1 MINMRK
7 VLILLFFSLSLP
19 AYCILPSTSPF
30 DLIELY
36 IDTSRY
42 TSNENIIIY
51 QNKRHIFFNYSR
63 NNQVMEVYLYPKKNQ
78 NIKKLALQ
86 PSLDYYI
93 IDTLKKIDDFYRFKV
108 QFQNITKSSF
118 LKFTFD
124 IVIDT
129 NNFVYDVNILPVANF
144 DFTIR
149 IPNDELFVGEE
160 KEIEILTSN
169 PENIKSNPIWTSG
182 NVIDYRIIEKDGR
195 AFLYVLPN
203 QVGKQRLNV
212 KITTFKPRLN
222 NKKELEYEYNII
234 HDVIVK
240 SSRLQYISFD
250 QKEYQLDEDSRST
263 GIDVQIDYTRL
274 IEFNKTY
281 RIENKEQPGGV
292 LIGELFT
299 KYPMGSNKIMATL
312 RLYNYHRQQNGYLYI
327 KDCDN
332 TKFITN
338 FSVIPKTQI
347 TQISILR
354 EGKDWVQNLNVYPGE
369 VIDVRINGEALH
381 RAKITFEDVII
392 LNPNDT
398 FLISENELRYKL
410 KIPLDIN
417 KRTINIYNYGKPT
430 GYRFNIREFQD
441 ARIFDFVK
449 INYGDKTIPLTQ
461 IHGPI
466 LYDKTVN
473 DVVFTFDFDKI
484 DGENQL
490 YGKQFLKFDIQI
502 TNLRNDLIEMR
513 TITNVNVCP
522 SKTSP
527 RYEYYE
533 KRDCWNGDLRL
544 NKYIRKKTY
553 DLDEWSRIQINVSHD
568 PSKHTQEAYS
578 KEIEIILKRKY
589 KFDIDVSFPAGLIT
603 VYRKT
608 KTNNETGVSER
619 VTEFGNLGGVSMA
632 MIAQFSFYHPQK
644 IAVLRP
650 YKIGAGFIALN
661 AFNLSSNNTNQDL
674 AFVILGS
681 LYPTSRDNR
690 LSFPLFLGGGYKML
704 DKSWMFLIGPGIRIR
719 I

>member
-1 MINMRK
+1 MKKYLIT
-7 VLILLFFSLSLP
+7 ILLLLSLKIYGSP
-19 AYCILPSTSPF
+19 VSNPF

-36 IDTSRY
+36 IDTLKFS
-42 TSNENIIIY
+42 SVENIINF
-51 QNKRHIFFNYSR
+51 QNKKHIYFNYTK
-63 NNQVMEVYLYPKKNQ
+63 NNQVVETYLYFKKNL
-78 NIKKLALQ
+78 NIKKLSLL

-93 IDTLKKIDDFYRFKV
+93 IDSLKKFDEYYRFKV
-108 QFQNITKSSF
+108 QFQNITRSAF
-118 LKFTFD
+118 LKFTFE
-124 IVIDT
+124 ITIDT
-129 NNFVYDVNILPVANF
+129 NSFIYDINLLPVTSF
-144 DFTIR
+144 DFSIR
-149 IPNDELFVGEE
+149 IPNDELYVGEE
-160 KEIEILTSN
+160 KEIEILTTN
-169 PENIKSNPIWTSG
+169 PENIKVNPIWTTT
-182 NVIDYRIIEKDGR
+182 NTIDYRLLEKDGKV
-195 AFLYVLPN
+195 FIYLLPN
-203 QVGKQRLNV
+203 QTGKQKLV
-212 KITTFKPRLN
+212 LKISTFKPRLN
-222 NKKELEYEYNII
+222 TKKELEYEYTIVQ
-234 HDVIVK
+234 DVTVK

-250 QKEYQLDEDSRST
+250 QKEYQLDDESRSI
-263 GIDVQIDYTRL
+263 GIDVQIDFNRFL
-274 IEFNKTY
+274 EFNKTY
-281 RIENKEQPGGV
+281 RIENKEQSGGT
-292 LIGELFT
+292 LIAELFT
-299 KYPMGSNKIMATL
+299 KYPMGTNKAMATL

-347 TQISILR
+347 NQISILR

-369 VIDVRINGEALH
+369 IIDIKINGEALH
-381 RAKITFEDVII
+381 RAKISFEDII
-392 LNPNDT
+392 VLNPNDT

-417 KRTINIYNYGKPT
+417 KKSINIYNYGKPT
-430 GYRFNIREFQD
+430 GYKFNVREFQY

-449 INYGDKTIPLTQ
+449 INYGDKTFPLTQ

-466 LYDKTVN
+466 IYDKTIN

-484 DGENQL
+484 DSENQL
-490 YGKQFLKFDIQI
+490 YGKQCLKFDIQI
-502 TNLRNDLIEMR
+502 TSLKNDLIEMR

-522 SKTSP
+522 SKSSP
-527 RYEYYE
+527 RYEYYD
-533 KRDCWNGDLRL
+533 KKDCWNGDLRL

-553 DLDEWSRIQINVSHD
+553 DLDEWSRIQINISHD
-568 PSKHTQEAYS
+568 QTKHPSESYN

-608 KTNNETGVSER
+608 KVNTQTGISER
-619 VTEFGNLGGVSMA
+619 VTEMGNLGGVSMA
-632 MIAQFSFYHPQK
+632 MIAQFSFYHPEK

-650 YKIGAGFIALN
+650 YKVGAGFIALN

-681 LYPTSRDNR
+681 LYPTSRDNK